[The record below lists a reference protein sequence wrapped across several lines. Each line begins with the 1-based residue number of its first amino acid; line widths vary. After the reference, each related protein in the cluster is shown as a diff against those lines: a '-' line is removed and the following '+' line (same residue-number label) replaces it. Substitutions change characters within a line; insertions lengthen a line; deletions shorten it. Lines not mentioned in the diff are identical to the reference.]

1 VRSKYPEAKILL
13 LSSPMADANLR
24 QSLKKYISSVVDY
37 FHENDS
43 EVYQFFYEK
52 QYNKGCD
59 THPDLKEHHEIAA
72 LLIQFIKDKK
82 LLGTL

>member
-1 VRSKYPEAKILL
+1 
-13 LSSPMADANLR
+13 MADANLR
-24 QSLKKYISSVVDY
+24 QALKKYISSVVNY
-37 FHENDS
+37 FHKNNDR
-43 EVYQFFYEK
+43 EIYKFFYEK

>member
-1 VRSKYPEAKILL
+1 
-13 LSSPMADANLR
+13 LR

-37 FHENDS
+37 FHENRDNV
-43 EVYQFFYEK
+43 VYQFFYEK

-72 LLIQFIKDKK
+72 LLIQFFKDKK
-82 LLGTL
+82 LLSTL